1 MEERKYKGKNM
12 AKTSTS
18 SYTPALK
25 LSYKEFAPK
34 MQKEL
39 GLKNINQVP
48 KLRKVVV
55 ASGVGKAKDD
65 KRLLEVASNTLRKI
79 TGQEPVK
86 AQARK
91 SIATFKIRRGMNFI
105 GVKVTLRGDKMYEF
119 VERLNS
125 IVLPRVRDFQGTS
138 ANLDQGGNYNIGIKE
153 QSIFPELSYE
163 DTTTAHGLQVTF
175 VMDNANNPDHVK
187 AVLKEMGV
195 PFAKGS
201 KE

>member
-1 MEERKYKGKNM
+1 MS
-12 AKTSTS
+12 KTTT
-18 SYTPALK
+18 YTPALK
-25 LSYKEFAPK
+25 LSYKEFAPQ

-39 GLKNINQVP
+39 GLKNINQLP

-55 ASGVGKAKDD
+55 SSGVGKAKDD
-65 KRLLEVASNTLRKI
+65 KRLLEVAANTLRKV

-86 AQARK
+86 TQARK
-91 SIATFKIRRGMNFI
+91 SIATFKIRRGMNLI
-105 GVKVTLRGDKMYEF
+105 GVKVTLRGDRMYEF

-163 DTTTAHGLQVTF
+163 ETTTTHGLQVTF
-175 VMDNANNPDHVK
+175 VMDNAENHEHVK
-187 AVLKEMGV
+187 AVLKAMGV
-195 PFAKGS
+195 PFAKEQKG
-201 KE
+201 